1 MKQRAR
7 GDEDKA
13 ERVGAILA
21 AGRELW
27 SRSSWNDFTVGA
39 VAERAGIVKGTV
51 YLYFPSKERLLLAVF
66 ECLLEEY
73 FDDVDRALEKQRGR
87 WSATHVAEVLAKP
100 IRHRDPFLRLLP
112 IAGTLLEHNVDFAAA
127 LAFKRLMLRRLS
139 ATAGLIEARMRS
151 LAHGDG
157 LVFMLRA
164 NALLTGLASMAFPAP
179 VIDRIFHDQPEL
191 RVLRVHLDR
200 EFSASITAL
209 LHGMMKDEG

>member
-87 WSATHVAEVLAKP
+87 WSATHCPASSTG
-100 IRHRDPFLRLLP
+100 HR
-112 IAGTLLEHNVDFAAA
+112 E
-127 LAFKRLMLRRLS
+127 
-139 ATAGLIEARMRS
+139 
-151 LAHGDG
+151 
-157 LVFMLRA
+157 
-164 NALLTGLASMAFPAP
+164 
-179 VIDRIFHDQPEL
+179 DR
-191 RVLRVHLDR
+191 
-200 EFSASITAL
+200 
-209 LHGMMKDEG
+209 